1 PQPPDA
7 PQPHSPQQPP
17 HRPRRNRSKRRGK
30 RRKGEKSA
38 RGIPSPPQPLVEPFR
53 AQHLALAQQ
62 ELMTEFGRA
71 TVTVNELE
79 SPLVWL
85 ARRRGRDGRAL
96 IEPHQL
102 QAGERLR
109 ADFTQAHLM
118 PRTTSNWSSPLSS
131 AGGFAEGAG
140 VFTETMIAARQRVHR
155 ALDAVGP
162 EFAGPLVDVCCF
174 LKGLAEV

>member
-1 PQPPDA
+1 MTPTG
-7 PQPHSPQQPP
+7 SPPP
-17 HRPRRNRSKRRGK
+17 HARRRQPKLRGK
-30 RRKGEKSA
+30 RRKSV
-38 RGIPSPPQPLVEPFR
+38 RPPPQSLQPIVDDFR
-53 AQHLALAQQ
+53 AQHLALAQRQ
-62 ELMTEFGRA
+62 IITDLGR
-71 TVTVNELE
+71 TRVIVDETE

-96 IEPHQL
+96 IEPHRL

-131 AGGFAEGAG
+131 ASGFAEGAG

-162 EFAGPLVDVCCF
+162 EFAGPLVDVCC
-174 LKGLAEV
+174 